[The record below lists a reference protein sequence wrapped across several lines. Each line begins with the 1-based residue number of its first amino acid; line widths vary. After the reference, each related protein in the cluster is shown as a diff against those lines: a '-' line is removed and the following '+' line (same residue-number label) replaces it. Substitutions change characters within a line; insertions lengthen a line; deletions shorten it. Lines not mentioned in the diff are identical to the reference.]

1 MDILASFLKNN
12 RYIKHE
18 KSHYLFAV
26 IYNSVIK
33 LPLELCKNLR
43 VIFLLDKSN
52 ISCNLQIND

>member
-18 KSHYLFAV
+18 KSHHLFAV

-33 LPLELCKNLR
+33 LPYTTLKKIAACD
-43 VIFLLDKSN
+43 IFTRQVKYFM
-52 ISCNLQIND
+52 